1 MDKCKGL
8 LRLCHSSDEFLF
20 IWYFFG
26 AMFYFTIVLGEDWGI
41 IFYYSES

>member
-8 LRLCHSSDEFLF
+8 FRLCHSSDEFLF

-26 AMFYFTIVLGEDWGI
+26 CHVLFYHSFGGGLGYN
-41 IFYYSES
+41 FLL